1 MHEKISRDLSLASPR
16 LDALTD
22 LTDVPELL
30 TLGAMPQ
37 YEARWSWSG
46 NLPMSTDT
54 ASCARGAAGGEAGQ
68 VGDPEPRG
76 AGPPHGEGPYVA
88 ELVDDDERAGGRG
101 GEQRVELGLPV
112 ADGGA
117 VQHLPVAVDQAG
129 PVR

>member
-54 ASCARGAAGGEAGQ
+54 ASCAAVLGDRKHRLPRLCMIDKYHKSRHYNNGHRNGNGGLTRNRQSGHDLERGKRHDGSE
-68 VGDPEPRG
+68 
-76 AGPPHGEGPYVA
+76 
-88 ELVDDDERAGGRG
+88 VDR
-101 GEQRVELGLPV
+101 L
-112 ADGGA
+112 
-117 VQHLPVAVDQAG
+117 
-129 PVR
+129 

>member
-54 ASCARGAAGGEAGQ
+54 ASCAAVLGPMWIGNTYLDDSGRDSPASLNST
-68 VGDPEPRG
+68 GDM
-76 AGPPHGEGPYVA
+76 
-88 ELVDDDERAGGRG
+88 
-101 GEQRVELGLPV
+101 
-112 ADGGA
+112 
-117 VQHLPVAVDQAG
+117 
-129 PVR
+129 

>member
-46 NLPMSTDT
+46 NLPMWIGNTYLDDSGRDSPAFLNST
-54 ASCARGAAGGEAGQ
+54 
-68 VGDPEPRG
+68 GDM
-76 AGPPHGEGPYVA
+76 
-88 ELVDDDERAGGRG
+88 
-101 GEQRVELGLPV
+101 
-112 ADGGA
+112 
-117 VQHLPVAVDQAG
+117 
-129 PVR
+129 